1 MLATTTDAPSASR
14 LFSEKIYWLNQLQGE
29 LPETAL
35 ITDFVGAQNEGS
47 HPGGNT
53 GGNAGGNKNQSVE
66 FELDGAVSRAV
77 INLARGS
84 DLSVYV
90 LLLSVVSTLL
100 TRYTRRLDFI
110 VGVPAYATGAGEPG
124 NVALPLRGQIVGGSS
139 FKDVLLQT
147 KANLIDVYLHQTY
160 PLEALYEALYAQ
172 IGGSQPKRPLLFD
185 VVVLL
190 ENIHSAAAIADLK
203 TSLTIAFAIE
213 GDRIRGRIDY
223 SDALFAA
230 GTIQQLA
237 RCCVNG
243 IESVVHQPTSP
254 VEDIAF
260 LKAADRERQ
269 LAFNSPPVASTGAY
283 PLQQTISQLFEVQV
297 AQTPDRPAAVWR
309 QIRLTYRELNGQAN
323 QIGRYLQQLGLQ
335 PGEFVGILKG
345 RDIHFLSAILAI
357 HKAGGA
363 YVPMDSAYP
372 RDRLRYMLADSEVR
386 FVLTDAATL
395 ESLGDL
401 FGDGGD
407 GVTQIVCLEAL
418 PDDFTTAAAVK
429 ISDRSAFSQLAADN
443 LSGPQSAIYP
453 AYMLYTSGS
462 TGRPKGAI

>member
-53 GGNAGGNKNQSVE
+53 GGNKNQSVE

-160 PLEALYEALYAQ
+160 PLEALYAQ

-203 TSLTIAFAIE
+203 TSLTVAFAIE
-213 GDRIRGRIDY
+213 GGCIRGRIDY
-223 SDALFAA
+223 SDALFTA

-243 IESVVHQPTSP
+243 IESVVYQPTIP

-260 LKAADRERQ
+260 LKAADQERQ

-283 PLQQTISQLFEVQV
+283 PLQQTISQLFEAQV

-323 QIGRYLQQLGLQ
+323 QIGRYLQQLG
-335 PGEFVGILKG
+335 
-345 RDIHFLSAILAI
+345 
-357 HKAGGA
+357 
-363 YVPMDSAYP
+363 
-372 RDRLRYMLADSEVR
+372 
-386 FVLTDAATL
+386 
-395 ESLGDL
+395 
-401 FGDGGD
+401 
-407 GVTQIVCLEAL
+407 
-418 PDDFTTAAAVK
+418 
-429 ISDRSAFSQLAADN
+429 
-443 LSGPQSAIYP
+443 
-453 AYMLYTSGS
+453 
-462 TGRPKGAI
+462 